1 MGAMKFERKW
11 FSNIAKKKYVKN
23 GIWLYGLQ
31 FFNTVLP
38 LVTLPY
44 ITRVLGTANYGTFSV
59 VLNFVSYLQ
68 VAVEYG
74 FALSATREVAL
85 ISVDKSDSKDKLSI
99 IFSRVISA
107 RLFLFLCC
115 LAITLINIVIFNRP
129 KEMNICFFV
138 LSISLI
144 GYVLQENW
152 IFQGKQEMKFIS
164 ICTIVAR
171 VTTTL
176 LIFICIKNSSDI
188 VLYCI
193 LYSLSPIIANT
204 LGTIIA
210 IKRYKLKFIRLKIR
224 DIVKALKSGMYVF
237 FTQLS
242 SKVFGAIG
250 ITFLGIFASSEDVG
264 IYSAIYKIPYV
275 LMLLWNPIAQIIYPI
290 TSKKIVESN
299 YDGYIFIKKLKKYIL
314 LLFGGISFIVGVFA
328 KTITGIAFGED
339 YIQKFYV
346 IYPLLLWMLLGINN
360 NFEGIQTLVAS
371 GHDREYSECFQMGVI
386 ATIVFNY
393 VLIYFWGINGAAVAP
408 FISEGIL
415 AILLHYRIRKI
426 GIFVKL

>member
-1 MGAMKFERKW
+1 MRLGKKNFY
-11 FSNIAKKKYVKN
+11 NIIGKKYVKN
-23 GIWLYGLQ
+23 GVWLYGLQ

-44 ITRVLGTANYGTFSV
+44 ITRVLGTAKYGTFSV

-68 VAVEYG
+68 VVVEYG

-85 ISVDKSDSKDKLSI
+85 ISDDENNSEDGLSR
-99 IFSRVISA
+99 IFTRVIFV
-107 RLFLFLCC
+107 RFLLFICC
-115 LAITLINIVIFNRP
+115 FAITFINIVIFNRP
-129 KEMNICFFV
+129 KETNLCFFV

-144 GYVLQENW
+144 GYVMQENW

-171 VTTTL
+171 IITTL
-176 LIFICIKNSSDI
+176 LIFICIKTPKDI
-188 VLYCI
+188 VLYCVF
-193 LYSLSPIIANT
+193 YSLSPIIANIM
-204 LGTIIA
+204 GTIIA
-210 IKRYKLKFIRLKIR
+210 VKRYKLRLLRLKMQ
-224 DIVKALKSGMYVF
+224 DIIDALRNGMYVF

-290 TSKKIVESN
+290 TSKRIVESN
-299 YDGYIFIKKLKKYIL
+299 YKGYIFIKRIKKYIL
-314 LLFGGISFIVGVFA
+314 LLFGGISVLVGIFA
-328 KTITGIAFGED
+328 KPITAIAFGSD
-339 YIQKFYV
+339 YVQRFYI

-371 GHDREYSECFQMGVI
+371 GHDKEYSACFQVGVI
-386 ATIVFNY
+386 GTIIFNY
-393 VLIYFWGINGAAVAP
+393 LLIYLWGINGAAMAP
-408 FISEGIL
+408 LISEGL
-415 AILLHYRIRKI
+415 LSILLHYRVRRV
-426 GIFVKL
+426 GTFTNL

>member
-1 MGAMKFERKW
+1 MRLGKKNFY
-11 FSNIAKKKYVKN
+11 NIIGKKYVKN
-23 GIWLYGLQ
+23 GVWLYGLQ

-44 ITRVLGTANYGTFSV
+44 ITRVLGTAKYGTFSV

-68 VAVEYG
+68 VVVEYG

-85 ISVDKSDSKDKLSI
+85 ISDDENNSEDGLSR
-99 IFSRVISA
+99 IFTRVIFV
-107 RLFLFLCC
+107 RFLLFICC
-115 LAITLINIVIFNRP
+115 FAITFINIVIFNRP
-129 KEMNICFFV
+129 KETNLCFFV

-144 GYVLQENW
+144 GYVMQENW

-171 VTTTL
+171 IITTL
-176 LIFICIKNSSDI
+176 LIFICIKTPKDI
-188 VLYCI
+188 VLYCV
-193 LYSLSPIIANT
+193 LYSLSPIIANIM
-204 LGTIIA
+204 GTIIA
-210 IKRYKLKFIRLKIR
+210 VKRYKLRLLRLKMQ
-224 DIVKALKSGMYVF
+224 DIIDALRNGMYVF

-299 YDGYIFIKKLKKYIL
+299 YKGYIFIKRIKKYIL
-314 LLFGGISFIVGVFA
+314 LLFGGISVLVGIFA
-328 KTITGIAFGED
+328 KPITAIAFGSD
-339 YIQKFYV
+339 YVQRFYI

-371 GHDREYSECFQMGVI
+371 GHDKEYSACFQVGVI
-386 ATIVFNY
+386 GTIIFNY
-393 VLIYFWGINGAAVAP
+393 LLIYLWGINGAAMAP
-408 FISEGIL
+408 LISEGL
-415 AILLHYRIRKI
+415 LSILLHYRVRRV
-426 GIFVKL
+426 GTFTNL